1 MSNRFRWRFSS
12 KIVFLDIDA
21 MNVLQRRAPLMFE
34 KHILEEGD
42 QISRK
47 LHLLSVQSFPEWQ
60 EGIAAVF
67 IG

>member
-1 MSNRFRWRFSS
+1 
-12 KIVFLDIDA
+12 